1 MNQELPPFVLEAI
14 QDSLLDCKNGV
25 EREGDKFFGP
35 PLDVVYSLVFKL
47 KRDGDSP

>member
-1 MNQELPPFVLEAI
+1 MNDLPPCVLKVI
-14 QDSLLDCKNGV
+14 QQGATSCRKELR
-25 EREGDKFFGP
+25 REGDKFFGF